1 MPPKVDKR
9 LEGLKEL
16 ASMIADA
23 YRRQITGEDGA
34 TAVRNNPKKSES
46 DANIEVF
53 VQRNDPQCGGLYT
66 ETVKV
71 ENFLRNLKSRAS
83 KARMKVI

>member
-16 ASMIADA
+16 ASMIAEA
-23 YRRQITGEDGA
+23 YRRQITGKDGA
-34 TAVRNNPKKSES
+34 VAVRNNPKVPES

-53 VQRNDPQCGGLYT
+53 VQRNDLQCGGLYT

-71 ENFLRNLKSRAS
+71 ENFLRNLRSRAR
-83 KARMKVI
+83 KTKMVI